1 MSSASRIEYSEKY
14 ADENNEYRYVANVM
28 RVPRNDYSSS
38 LVTHRPLTDFVFL
51 FPLSF
56 KNPRTQARHSPQ
68 GTGQDA
74 SQVAL
79 VDRVGMA
86 QHWGPAKPWLATLRH
101 SPVSV
106 GEYICEEWMALL

>member
-56 KNPRTQARHSPQ
+56 
-68 GTGQDA
+68 
-74 SQVAL
+74 
-79 VDRVGMA
+79 
-86 QHWGPAKPWLATLRH
+86 
-101 SPVSV
+101 
-106 GEYICEEWMALL
+106 